1 MRSID
6 EIVEKMDRVR
16 ELIVAQKK
24 AIQDLMDLRA
34 LILIEN
40 RDKSI
45 YDELTKLI
53 ECATIDLI
61 ELREELQSLQEHVY
75 DYYTVMS
82 YNNDSL
88 SITIKIDDGFNF
100 KNFPLHGIKF

>member
-1 MRSID
+1 MRSIN

-24 AIQDLMDLRA
+24 AIHDLMELRD
-34 LILIEN
+34 LILIKK
-40 RDKSI
+40 RDESI
-45 YDELTKLI
+45 YDGLTELIK
-53 ECATIDLI
+53 CAQIDLI
-61 ELREELQSLQEHVY
+61 ELREELQSLQGEAY

-88 SITIKIDDGFNF
+88 SITIKIDDKFDFN
-100 KNFPLHGIKF
+100 NFPLHGIKF